1 MHVVAGDIGG
11 TSARLALY
19 DVSGQMPRLI
29 ARRTYASRDHAGVEP
44 VLVAFMAEAGM
55 RPDAIALGVAGPVR
69 EGVCRTTNLPW
80 VIAVDAVSAAT
91 GVQRVRL
98 INDLEAAAWGV
109 DTVEDDQRVV
119 LHAGSTGVR
128 ANQSVI
134 AAGTGF
140 GEAGRVWTGD
150 RYLPFASEG
159 GHADFAPT
167 DEIGYA
173 FHRWMAQR
181 HGHVSW
187 DRVVSGSGLVSLHD
201 FLRDRTGGRA
211 PDWLAHD
218 LASGDPAAAIARAGL
233 ERTDAVCDE
242 ALGRFV
248 RLFGAEAGN
257 HALKLMALGGVYIT
271 GGIAPK
277 ILPRLKEGAFV
288 EAFLDKGRMRPVVA
302 DMPVTVILDGDVALK
317 GAALCA
323 SDRPAAPRRLG

>member
-1 MHVVAGDIGG
+1 MHIVAGDIGG

-19 DVSGQMPRLI
+19 DFSGRTPRLV

-44 VLVAFMAEAGM
+44 VLTAFMAEAGM

-69 EGVCRTTNLPW
+69 DGVCHTTNLPW
-80 VIAVDAVSAAT
+80 VISAELVSIAT
-91 GVQRVRL
+91 GVARVSL
-98 INDLEAAAWGV
+98 LNDMEAAAWGV
-109 DTVEDDQRVV
+109 DAVEDDQRVV
-119 LHAGSTGVR
+119 LHRGRPGVR
-128 ANQSVI
+128 ANQSVV

-159 GHADFAPT
+159 GHADFAPA

-181 HGHVSW
+181 HRHVSW

-211 PDWLAHD
+211 PDWLAD
-218 LASGDPAAAIARAGL
+218 ELASGDPAAAIARAGL

-248 RLFGAEAGN
+248 RLFAAEASN

-302 DMPVTVILDGDVALK
+302 DMPVTVIIDGDVALK

-323 SDRPAAPRRLG
+323 STTP

>member
-1 MHVVAGDIGG
+1 MYVVAGDIGG

-19 DVSGQMPRLI
+19 DVSGQMPRLA

-44 VLVAFMAEAGM
+44 VLAAFLAEVDT
-55 RPDAIALGVAGPVR
+55 RPDAVALGMAGPVR
-69 EGVCRTTNLPW
+69 DGACRTTNLPW
-80 VIAVDAVSAAT
+80 VVSAESVAAAT
-91 GVQRVRL
+91 AVPRVQL
-98 INDLEAAAWGV
+98 LNDLEAAAWGI
-109 DTVEDDQRVV
+109 DAVEDDQRVM
-119 LHAGSTGVR
+119 LHPGRPGVR
-128 ANQSVI
+128 GSQSVV

-150 RYLPFASEG
+150 RYVPFASEG

-173 FHRWMAQR
+173 YHRWMAQR

-187 DRVVSGSGLVSLHD
+187 DRVVCGSGLVSLHD

-211 PDWLAHD
+211 PAWLAGE

-248 RLFGAEAGN
+248 RFFGAEAGN
-257 HALKLMALGGVYIT
+257 HALKLMAVGGVYIT
-271 GGIAPK
+271 GGIAAK
-277 ILPRLKEGAFV
+277 ILPRLTEGAFV

-323 SDRPAAPRRLG
+323 LSAPQRPSRAV

>member
-19 DVSGQMPRLI
+19 EVSGQVPRLL

-44 VLVAFMAEAGM
+44 VLSAFLAEAGI

-69 EGVCRTTNLPW
+69 DGTCRATNLPW
-80 VIAVDAVSAAT
+80 VIAAESVAAAT
-91 GVQRVRL
+91 GIARVRL
-98 INDLEAAAWGV
+98 LNDLEAAAWGI
-109 DTVEDDQRVV
+109 DAVEDDHRVV
-119 LHAGSTGVR
+119 LHAGRAGVR
-128 ANQSVI
+128 GNQSVV

-140 GEAGRVWTGD
+140 GEAGRVWSGD
-150 RYLPFASEG
+150 RYVPFASEG

-173 FHRWMAQR
+173 YHRWMAQR

-187 DRVVSGSGLVSLHD
+187 DRVVSGPGLVSLHD

-211 PDWLAHD
+211 PGWLADD

-277 ILPRLKEGAFV
+277 ILPRMKEGAFV

-302 DMPVTVILDGDVALK
+302 DMPVTVILDGDTALK
-317 GAALCA
+317 GAAICA
-323 SDRPAAPRRLG
+323 SSAL